1 MAVLPGLPTWQHC
14 PLAKAIPLP
23 VTAGGNLEGLPL
35 KGMGMALVL
44 RDLATPLK
52 GRGLTVL
59 P

>member
-1 MAVLPGLPTWQHC
+1 MAVLSGLLTCQHC

-23 VTAGGNLEGLPL
+23 VTAGGNLEGFPSRE
-35 KGMGMALVL
+35 MGMALVL